1 MHVPHGRPPSWKA
14 SPHPSLVLFS
24 CLFFNPA
31 AEEKVIKKSPCVI
44 LRSAMTSA
52 TLNDMW
58 VAWGDLILC
67 HARWGTIH
75 ALALL
80 ISPLTCGPYRQT
92 HNRPHY
98 SPLSLPCGSRLSF
111 VFLLRSKTRAES
123 RGGQT
128 LELSAKQKQILATTS
143 AWNSAFP
150 GRQSHWAPASLNP
163 SPSRRTRRAE
173 SLSSL

>member
-67 HARWGTIH
+67 HARWEDDSCACSPHFSTDVW
-75 ALALL
+75 AL
-80 ISPLTCGPYRQT
+80 
-92 HNRPHY
+92 
-98 SPLSLPCGSRLSF
+98 
-111 VFLLRSKTRAES
+111 
-123 RGGQT
+123 
-128 LELSAKQKQILATTS
+128 
-143 AWNSAFP
+143 
-150 GRQSHWAPASLNP
+150 PADS
-163 SPSRRTRRAE
+163 
-173 SLSSL
+173 